1 MRSGGRVDVQ
11 FITNKSEGRNE
22 TDAQDEAHDLG
33 DEGVEA
39 GHDEEAAEDGGADV
53 ACGEDGGRVSAG
65 NDGAT
70 THVGVYADFHDRAA
84 C

>member
-1 MRSGGRVDVQ
+1 MRSKWNRDVQ
-11 FITNKSEGRNE
+11 FIANEGEGGNE
-22 TDAQDEAHDLG
+22 TDAEDEAHDLG

-65 NDGAT
+65 NDGAA
-70 THVGVYADFHDRAA
+70 THVGVYEDFHDGAA